1 MLSSIV
7 LIASTI
13 SGLVPKPPGT
23 DSVNPITTPA
33 EGSPWEGDLW
43 KVQED
48 EANEDESTG
57 PASEA
62 SDNDFGK
69 GFAPSPQTSLLF
81 PESPPSATFS
91 ATGVGEPDMDGEGQA
106 DGCVRVPSSGRL
118 RCRAWNRAAKRSGSP
133 SSTAW
138 VRRPW
143 LAIPEID
150 PCALAV
156 SLLSLPGQLFVQFSE
171 FLRKLEERMKMKFHL
186 LVENV
191 LLQTVAEVHGP

>member
-1 MLSSIV
+1 MATCCSPGRGWCPVELALFPQQHRLLSSGPGS
-7 LIASTI
+7 ARKS
-13 SGLVPKPPGT
+13 LVDPG
-23 DSVNPITTPA
+23 
-33 EGSPWEGDLW
+33 
-43 KVQED
+43 KVPVHFD
-48 EANEDESTG
+48 DR
-57 PASEA
+57 
-62 SDNDFGK
+62 
-69 GFAPSPQTSLLF
+69 
-81 PESPPSATFS
+81 PSATFS
-91 ATGVGEPDMDGEGQA
+91 ATGVGEPDMDGEGQVPGWALTWHAHRARGGGDRRHRCGRTQA